1 MSNEIG
7 KVTRMPVREVWPNE
21 RNNFT
26 TWLVDNID
34 SLDEVLGLGLSSP
47 TREDPAGELLV
58 DIVADSNQGTIVIE
72 NQYGKSDYKHLGQLI
87 TYLSVKDAQRAIWIA
102 ESPRSEHVQA
112 VQALNERGVGEMWFV
127 KVEAVKIGKS
137 APAAL
142 FTVIVEPDIDDN
154 SSTSSTKKNDY
165 AATFWETLF
174 ANAESSNIQIPHRG
188 ISARPTS
195 QLDTP
200 AIPGQL
206 SIMYRLAVN
215 QKNARILCTNRK
227 DERLDIYD
235 YLYKHK
241 CEIDTEFTKDN
252 ELTDLSW
259 QDNRESGR
267 WWISFEVGVGYA
279 SEKSSWENDMP
290 KLNNASARIKDTL
303 DPYLKKASTQDKAD
317 SVDDSG

>member
-34 SLDEVLGLGLSSP
+34 SLDDVLGLGLSSP
-47 TREDPAGELLV
+47 TREDPAGDLLV

-72 NQYGKSDYKHLGQLI
+72 NQFGRSDHKHLGQLI
-87 TYLSVKDAQRAIWIA
+87 TYLAEKDTQRAIWIA
-102 ESPRSEHVQA
+102 ESPKNEHKHA
-112 VQALNERGVGEMWFV
+112 VQVLNERGIGEVWFV
-127 KVEAVKIGKS
+127 KVDAIRIDDS
-137 APAAL
+137 LPAAL
-142 FTVIVEPDIDDN
+142 FTVVVEPNIDN
-154 SSTSSTKKNDY
+154 EQSVTTTYKKNYD
-165 AATFWETLF
+165 AQTFWEALF
-174 ANAESSNIQIPHRG
+174 ANAESMNIQIPHRG
-188 ISARPTS
+188 NSARPTP

-200 AIPGQL
+200 AIGPHV
-206 SIMYRLAVN
+206 MYRLAVN

-259 QDNRESGR
+259 QDSRESGR

-279 SEKSSWENDMP
+279 SEKSSWENYMP

-303 DPYLKKASTQDKAD
+303 DPYLKKAPTQDKAD